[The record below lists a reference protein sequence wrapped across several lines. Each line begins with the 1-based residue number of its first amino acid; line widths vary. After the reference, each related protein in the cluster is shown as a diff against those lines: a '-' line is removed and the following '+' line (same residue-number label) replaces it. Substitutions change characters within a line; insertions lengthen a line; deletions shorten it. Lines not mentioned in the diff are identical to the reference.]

1 MDNPWPQLQQEPPDL
16 GPIPTRH
23 AHPCT
28 RDLQSA
34 GHSSSGRDRRA
45 PCVFLPVP
53 RSPQAWLGRD
63 CNTYS
68 GTYRFVCM
76 WGSQIHVLLSLSFS
90 RSLPRSLSL
99 SLSLSLALSLSLSLP
114 VSLSLSLSLS
124 LPVSVSVHA
133 SERRLQRCSGH

>member
-76 WGSQIHVLLSLSFS
+76 WGSQIHVFLSLSFS
-90 RSLPRSLSL
+90 RSLPRSLSF
-99 SLSLSLALSLSLSLP
+99 
-114 VSLSLSLSLS
+114 SLSLSLSLS
-124 LPVSVSVHA
+124 PCLSLSLSRSRSLFLFLSMLL
-133 SERRLQRCSGH
+133 SEGCSAVRGIRGL